1 VADFSG
7 SELPD
12 ALSYESLVAAIE
24 QVHVPIIVTD
34 ASGHVLLA
42 NESWR
47 TYHAVPAPD
56 VPISEWMSQFHFF
69 DAEGEQSISHE
80 EAPVGRVMRGER
92 VRDYEYSVLSKD
104 GELRFRRA
112 NGHQL
117 HDGSGNVVGAVFA
130 LHDITL
136 QRRADAALN
145 KRALY
150 DSLTG
155 LANRALLIDRLQ
167 QTLARNQRD
176 GGSVAVLLCDLDRFK
191 WVNDAFGHSLGDR
204 LLIEISQRISSVVR
218 HGDTVARLGGDEFV
232 ILTESPSDNPA
243 DRRLL
248 ELSQRIRDAVGH
260 EIQLDGASFYPSL
273 SIGIATSTRGQAST
287 ETLLRDADTA
297 MYQAKEAGDGY
308 ASFDEAMRNRALRRV
323 EVRRLIETAIER
335 GRLSLHYQPIV
346 ESGTGRLVSVE
357 ALVRINHEDFV
368 VGPSEFIPVA
378 EDAGIVEPIDRWA
391 MEEAT
396 RQLLAWRANGCD
408 PTMAVACNVSARS
421 LATESW
427 TRTALDSAK
436 LLGAAHLRVELTETA
451 MIHATGSALHNIGR
465 LREAGIALGLDDFG
479 TGYASLTHLRTMPV
493 SFIKVDR
500 SFVAGLGVDANDT
513 AIVDA
518 TMRMAA
524 ALGLDVVAEGVEDH
538 VQRDMLEAFGCRRLQ
553 GFLYAKPLPGHAI
566 DSILQAQARGVN
578 PLHRPTPSTL
588 VSAGSTLH

>member
-1 VADFSG
+1 MADFDNG
-7 SELPD
+7 EVPE
-12 ALSYESLVAAIE
+12 ALSYRSLIAAIE
-24 QVHVPIIVTD
+24 QVHVPIVVTD
-34 ASGHVLLA
+34 ALGHVVLA
-42 NESWR
+42 NEAWR
-47 TYHAVPAPD
+47 TYHPVPEAD
-56 VPISEWMSQFHFF
+56 MPITEWMKEFRFF
-69 DAEGEQSISHE
+69 DAAGEHSISHE
-80 EAPVGRVMRGER
+80 EAPIGRVMRGER

-117 HDGSGNVVGAVFA
+117 HDPEGNVVGAVFA
-130 LHDITL
+130 LHDITM
-136 QRRADAALN
+136 QRRADVALN

-167 QTLARNQRD
+167 QTLVRNQRD

-204 LLIEISQRISSVVR
+204 LLVEISQRISSVVR
-218 HGDTVARLGGDEFV
+218 SGDTVARLGGDEFV
-232 ILTESPSDNPA
+232 ILTESPSDDPS

-248 ELSQRIRDAVGH
+248 ELSQRIRDAVGQ
-260 EIQLDGASFYPSL
+260 ELQLDGASFYPSL
-273 SIGIATSTRGQAST
+273 SIGIATSTGGRAST

-308 ASFDEAMRNRALRRV
+308 ASFDDTMRNRALRRV

-346 ESGTGRLVSVE
+346 ETGTGRLTSVE
-357 ALVRINHEDFV
+357 ALVRIFHEDFV

-391 MEEAT
+391 LREAT
-396 RQLLAWRANGCD
+396 QQLLQWRANGCD
-408 PTMAVACNVSARS
+408 PSMAIACNVSARS
-421 LATESW
+421 LATETW
-427 TRTALDSAK
+427 IRTALEAAERIGS
-436 LLGAAHLRVELTETA
+436 AHLRIELTETA
-451 MIHATGSALHNIGR
+451 MINATGSALQNIRR

-500 SFVAGLGVDANDT
+500 SFVAGLGEDPNDT

-524 ALGLDVVAEGVEDH
+524 ALGLDVVAEGVEDY
-538 VQRDMLEAFGCRRLQ
+538 VQRDMLEAFGCQRLQ
-553 GFLYAKPLPGHAI
+553 GFLYAKPLSGNDIDAI
-566 DSILQAQARGVN
+566 LRAQSSGQN
-578 PLHRPTPSTL
+578 PLYRPTPTSL
-588 VSAGSTLH
+588 VSTITEL